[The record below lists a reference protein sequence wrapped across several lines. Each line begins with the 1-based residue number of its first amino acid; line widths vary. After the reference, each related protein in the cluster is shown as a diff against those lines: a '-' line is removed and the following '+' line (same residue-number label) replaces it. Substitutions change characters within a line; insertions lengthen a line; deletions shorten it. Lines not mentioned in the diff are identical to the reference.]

1 MYDDVKTFVIF
12 LGYST
17 PMESLTSA
25 MLNAHPE
32 ILIPQQYDII
42 GNWKMFR
49 DNNLQDLGQQ
59 KYLLFFHLHYL
70 SRYQSLFRNKANKP
84 SQFWLWTY
92 KGDIVPN
99 FFVPDS
105 RQESIKGKIKV
116 GIFKLVTLRKAINP
130 ILSVRGSKV
139 YFLGEDNML
148 GIRASKFIYFTHF
161 FFFLI
166 FRFSWDLT
174 SITFT

>member
-99 FFVPDS
+99 FLVPDS
-105 RQESIKGKIKV
+105 RQESIKRKIKV
-116 GIFKLVTLRKAINP
+116 GILKLVTHRKAYKTQYC
-130 ILSVRGSKV
+130 RCGDQK
-139 YFLGEDNML
+139 Y
-148 GIRASKFIYFTHF
+148 
-161 FFFLI
+161 I
-166 FRFSWDLT
+166 F
-174 SITFT
+174 

>member
-99 FFVPDS
+99 FLVPDF
-105 RQESIKGKIKV
+105 RQESIKGYIKV
-116 GIFKLVTLRKAINP
+116 GILKLVTHRKAYKPNI
-130 ILSVRGSKV
+130 VGA
-139 YFLGEDNML
+139 
-148 GIRASKFIYFTHF
+148 GIKSIF
-161 FFFLI
+161 F
-166 FRFSWDLT
+166 RRRQHVGN
-174 SITFT
+174 

>member
-116 GIFKLVTLRKAINP
+116 GIFKLVTHRKAINP

-161 FFFLI
+161 FFNFP
-166 FRFSWDLT
+166 F
-174 SITFT
+174 

>member
-116 GIFKLVTLRKAINP
+116 AIFKLVTHRKAINP

-161 FFFLI
+161 FF
-166 FRFSWDLT
+166 
-174 SITFT
+174 

>member
-116 GIFKLVTLRKAINP
+116 GIFKLVTHRKAINP

-161 FFFLI
+161 FFLI

>member
-1 MYDDVKTFVIF
+1 MYNDVKTFVIF
-12 LGYST
+12 WGYST

-32 ILIPQQYDII
+32 IFIPQQYDII

-70 SRYQSLFRNKANKP
+70 SLYQSLFRNKANKP

-116 GIFKLVTLRKAINP
+116 GIFKLVTHRKAINP
-130 ILSVRGSKV
+130 ICRCGDQKYSFQAKTTCWELEPV
-139 YFLGEDNML
+139 N
-148 GIRASKFIYFTHF
+148 
-161 FFFLI
+161 
-166 FRFSWDLT
+166 
-174 SITFT
+174 

>member
-17 PMESLTSA
+17 PMESFTSA

-116 GIFKLVTLRKAINP
+116 GIFKLVTHRKAINP

-161 FFFLI
+161 FF
-166 FRFSWDLT
+166 
-174 SITFT
+174 

>member
-116 GIFKLVTLRKAINP
+116 GIFKLVTHRKAINP

-148 GIRASKFIYFTHF
+148 GIRASKFIYFTLF
-161 FFFLI
+161 FF
-166 FRFSWDLT
+166 
-174 SITFT
+174 

>member
-116 GIFKLVTLRKAINP
+116 GIFKLVTHRKAINP

-161 FFFLI
+161 FFLI

-174 SITFT
+174 SSTFT

>member
-116 GIFKLVTLRKAINP
+116 GIFKLVTHRKAINP

-161 FFFLI
+161 FFFN
-166 FRFSWDLT
+166 FPF
-174 SITFT
+174 

>member
-12 LGYST
+12 LVYST

-116 GIFKLVTLRKAINP
+116 GIFKLVTHRKAINP

-161 FFFLI
+161 FF
-166 FRFSWDLT
+166 
-174 SITFT
+174 

>member
-25 MLNAHPE
+25 MLNAHLE

-70 SRYQSLFRNKANKP
+70 SRYQSLFRDKANKP

-116 GIFKLVTLRKAINP
+116 GNLKLVIHR
-130 ILSVRGSKV
+130 KV
-139 YFLGEDNML
+139 YKPNIVGA
-148 GIRASKFIYFTHF
+148 GIISIFFRRRQHVETHLFYSF
-161 FFFLI
+161 FFNFP
-166 FRFSWDLT
+166 F
-174 SITFT
+174 

>member
-25 MLNAHPE
+25 MMNAHPE

-116 GIFKLVTLRKAINP
+116 GIFKLVTHRKAINP

-161 FFFLI
+161 FF
-166 FRFSWDLT
+166 
-174 SITFT
+174 

>member
-116 GIFKLVTLRKAINP
+116 GIFKLVTHRKAINP

-148 GIRASKFIYFTHF
+148 GIRASKLTYFTHF
-161 FFFLI
+161 F
-166 FRFSWDLT
+166 
-174 SITFT
+174 

>member
-70 SRYQSLFRNKANKP
+70 SQYQSLFRNKANKP

-116 GIFKLVTLRKAINP
+116 GIFKLVTHRKAINP

-161 FFFLI
+161 FFLI

>member
-116 GIFKLVTLRKAINP
+116 GIFKLVTHRKAINP

-161 FFFLI
+161 FF
-166 FRFSWDLT
+166 
-174 SITFT
+174 

>member
-1 MYDDVKTFVIF
+1 MYNDVKTFVIF

-116 GIFKLVTLRKAINP
+116 GIFKLVTHRKAINP

-161 FFFLI
+161 FF
-166 FRFSWDLT
+166 
-174 SITFT
+174 

>member
-70 SRYQSLFRNKANKP
+70 SRYQSLFRNKAIKP

-116 GIFKLVTLRKAINP
+116 GIFKLVTHRKAINP

-161 FFFLI
+161 FF
-166 FRFSWDLT
+166 
-174 SITFT
+174 